1 MIANDITTLQVY
13 YDYFSHKA
21 YRGSSKGKS
30 VTVPAELHQ
39 VPVLIRG
46 GSVIPTRERPRR
58 SSPLMKNDPFTLRV
72 ALGSASS
79 ARGELYLDDGVTFSH
94 EKGDV
99 VFREFTAGKAGKGI
113 RISSTDLAA
122 AHPGDVALSTY
133 DKQNDFVKS
142 IEKVK
147 VEKIVVLGLGVKPSS
162 VKIEGGEQLEFEF
175 VEGVA
180 ADGKKEGV
188 ASVLT
193 IKNPGVLITKDW
205 EIVVA

>member
-1 MIANDITTLQVY
+1 MA
-13 YDYFSHKA
+13 H
-21 YRGSSKGKS
+21 RGSSKGKS

-39 VPVLIRG
+39 VPLLIRG
-46 GSVIPTRERPRR
+46 GSIVPTRERPRR

-72 ALGSASS
+72 ALGTSCS
-79 ARGELYLDDGVTFSH
+79 ARGELYLDDGITFLH

-99 VFREFTAGKAGKGI
+99 VFREFTAQKTGKGI
-113 RISSTDLAA
+113 RLASTDLAA
-122 AHPGDVALSTY
+122 VRPSDLALSTY

-147 VEKIVVLGLGVKPSS
+147 VEKIVVLGLATKPSS
-162 VKIEGGEQLEFEF
+162 VKLESGEELEFEF

-180 ADGKKEGV
+180 ADGKKEGT

-193 IKNPGVLITKDW
+193 IKNPRVTVTKDW